1 MNNYD
6 ELTDD
11 EFESLLS
18 DISEGKLDTID
29 NDEVNDDDIGS
40 NVEENNNNS
49 YEKDN
54 VDDNNIEDTDPG
66 SELDDDNLDE
76 SDTNDEN
83 DDSYQD
89 TDNEELDS
97 SDEEQEENTQ
107 DNDDIQENNDTEEI
121 DNVDSQDNKS
131 SDTINYQEEYQKL
144 LSDIEKYKDFYNKVT
159 SEFVANGKV
168 MKGFTEP
175 EKIIQA
181 QQMAAGFSEK
191 MRAFKQY
198 RPFIEPLKKKGILD
212 NPDKFNLMIDAIDG
226 DQEAIKALLK
236 ETNIDPLELNIDEV
250 DYKPKDNL
258 ASPITLAYDDLID
271 TASQFGIDDKV
282 NNIIT
287 KEWDDDSVAE
297 LLSDTKNSSDL
308 IAHMNNGVYDI
319 VQERIAKKK
328 MTDITGSFSSMRD
341 IDQYRA
347 AVAELEQEYVQQ
359 QQMQQQ
365 QVMHQSQEPVVQF
378 SEDAIQAEIAKIKAE
393 KEQVKKREQANSK
406 ANTARKKAASVSKKK
421 STMKQTKKVFDPMEL
436 SDDEFE
442 KYLLSLQY
450 KE

>member
-1 MNNYD
+1 MSNYD

-11 EFESLLS
+11 EFESLLN
-18 DISEGKLDTID
+18 DINEGKLDTVD
-29 NDEVNDDDIGS
+29 NNESDEDDIGN
-40 NVEENNNNS
+40 NVEESNNNG
-49 YEKDN
+49 YENDN
-54 VDDNNIEDTDPG
+54 DIEDTDPG
-66 SELDDDNLDE
+66 SELDEDNLDE
-76 SDTNDEN
+76 SDTNDED

-89 TDNEELDS
+89 TDDEELDS

-107 DNDDIQENNDTEEI
+107 DDNDIKENDDENNHDEE
-121 DNVDSQDNKS
+121 S

-144 LSDIEKYKDFYNKVT
+144 LSDTEKYKDFYNKVT
-159 SEFVANGKV
+159 GEFVANGKV

-212 NPDKFNLMIDAIDG
+212 NPDKFNLMVDAIDG
-226 DQEAIKALLK
+226 NQEAIKALLK

-258 ASPITLAYDDLID
+258 ASPIALAYDDLID
-271 TASQFGIDDKV
+271 TASQFGIDSKV
-282 NNIIT
+282 NDVIV

-297 LLSDTKNSSDL
+297 LLSDPKNSSDL
-308 IAHMNNGVYDI
+308 IAHMNNGVYDM

-328 MTDITGSFSSMRD
+328 MTDITGSFGSMRD

-347 AVAELEQEYVQQ
+347 AVAELEQEYIQQ
-359 QQMQQQ
+359 QELQKQQATYQ
-365 QVMHQSQEPVVQF
+365 QQEPVSQF
-378 SEDAIQAEIAKIKAE
+378 SEEAIQAEIAKIKAE
-393 KEQVKKREQANSK
+393 KEQAKKREQANNK
-406 ANTARKKAASVSKKK
+406 ANTARKRAASVSKKK
-421 STMKQTKKVFDPMEL
+421 STIKQTKKEFDPMDL